1 MKSINGDVKNCPHGL
16 DLAKY
21 REDNKIAISLEPYR
35 CYHCQA
41 KLFKSEI
48 STDKTIITSSLCCA
62 KGQIKCEGKPWQMS
76 FVKDPPDLI
85 KNLITKTKLNNGEYQ
100 DPNYTKNSRKY
111 NNACAMASIGID
123 DEVKQKYGWA
133 PNVKIHGKIH
143 HRIPGSL
150 YPAPGEKP
158 RFAQI
163 IVHDSNFEEE
173 EMYLRQLER
182 RMEVVRGVSSK
193 DREKY
198 VQAKAVSF

>member
-1 MKSINGDVKNCPHGL
+1 MSSLNGDVKKCPHGL

-21 REDNKIAISLEPYR
+21 REDYNIDFSFEPLR
-35 CYHCQA
+35 CEKCHA
-41 KLFKSEI
+41 KLLPNEFA
-48 STDKTIITSSLCCA
+48 TDKMKTSSLCCA

-85 KNLITKTKLNNGEYQ
+85 KNLCTRTKLDNGEYQ
-100 DPNYTKNSRKY
+100 DPHYTKNSRKY
-111 NNACAMASIGID
+111 NNACAMASIGIA
-123 DEVKQKYGWA
+123 DEVVMKSGWN

-143 HRIPGSL
+143 HRIGNL
-150 YPAPGEKP
+150 FPAPGEKP

-163 IVHDSNFEEE
+163 IVHDSNFDEE

-198 VQAKAVSF
+198 SKAWK